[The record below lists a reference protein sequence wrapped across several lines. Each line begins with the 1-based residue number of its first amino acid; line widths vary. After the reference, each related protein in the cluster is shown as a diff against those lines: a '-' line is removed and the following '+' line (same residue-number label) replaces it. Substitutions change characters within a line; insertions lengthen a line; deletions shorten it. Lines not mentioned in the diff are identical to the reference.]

1 MADIEIKRQEFKE
14 DRKKGM
20 AAPVFTPAGQ
30 STQRIIGATPSNDQ
44 AILLTSSDLYKNYKL
59 RRVYYSAY
67 SPIPHADTRLPS
79 IIPPLVREHRLYQ
92 ADWLLRFY
100 NYTVE
105 EITPASAPN
114 LSMELDPKTSWAL
127 RNPDFFP
134 VDINRA
140 SRDQLLRIPGIGV
153 RTVDKI
159 LSIRRFHAIK
169 FEDLKR
175 LKVAMKRAKFF
186 IIAANYFPP
195 AHLKANTLF
204 NNSNPAQQLAFDFL

>member
-1 MADIEIKRQEFKE
+1 MADIELKRQELKE
-14 DRKKGM
+14 DRQKGM

-30 STQRIIGATPSNDQ
+30 STQMIIGATPSNDQ
-44 AILLTSSDLYKNYKL
+44 AILNTSSALYKNYNL

-100 NYTVE
+100 NYTVD
-105 EITPASAPN
+105 EITPSSAPN
-114 LSMELDPKTSWAL
+114 LAMDVDPKTSWAL

-134 VDINRA
+134 LDLNRA
-140 SRDQLLRIPGIGV
+140 SREQLLRVPGMGV
-153 RTVDKI
+153 RSVDKI
-159 LSIRRFHAIK
+159 LSIRRFHAIRY
-169 FEDLKR
+169 EDLTR
-175 LKVAMKRAKFF
+175 LKVIMKRAKYF

-195 AHLKANTLF
+195 SRF
-204 NNSNPAQQLAFDFL
+204 NL